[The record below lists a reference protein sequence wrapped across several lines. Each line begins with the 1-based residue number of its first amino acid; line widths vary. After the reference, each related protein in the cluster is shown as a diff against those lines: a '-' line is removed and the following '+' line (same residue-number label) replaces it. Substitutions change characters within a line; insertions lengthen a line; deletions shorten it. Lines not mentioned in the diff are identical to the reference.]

1 MPRRTVAPKSKS
13 APKPKHRARRT
24 TRLRRAVAH
33 HSTLAG
39 VAVAATATVVTVGVT
54 TTGLSDPT
62 VAAAALVS
70 STDSTDGTDGTGSEV
85 SADELAALEA
95 SRDERV
101 SRSDR
106 RPEVDRT
113 KANLL
118 AQETDS
124 GGQVTR
130 DEDLGGGDP
139 RLIAQHLLPEFGFS
153 ADQFSCLDSLWTKES
168 GWNPAADNPTSS
180 AFGIPQALPG
190 EKMAS
195 AGPDWATN
203 PATQIRWGLGYI
215 AEVYGSPCSAWAHSQ
230 ATNWY

>member
-1 MPRRTVAPKSKS
+1 MSRRAVA
-13 APKPKHRARRT
+13 PKHRARRT
-24 TRLRRAVAH
+24 TRLRRAVQRQ
-33 HSTLAG
+33 STLAG
-39 VAVAATATVVTVGVT
+39 VAVAATAAVVTVGVT
-54 TTGLSDPT
+54 ATATADLSDPT
-62 VAAAALVS
+62 VAAAALVAS
-70 STDSTDGTDGTGSEV
+70 SDTEV
-85 SADELAALEA
+85 SADERAALEA
-95 SRDERV
+95 SREQRE

-106 RPEVDRT
+106 RPAVDRT
-113 KANLL
+113 KAALL
-118 AQETDS
+118 ERESRS
-124 GGQVTR
+124 GGQVSR

-139 RLIAQHLLPEFGFS
+139 RLIARGLLPEFGFS

-190 EKMAS
+190 SKMAS

-230 ATNWY
+230 ANNWY

>member
-1 MPRRTVAPKSKS
+1 MSRRAVA
-13 APKPKHRARRT
+13 PKHRARRT
-24 TRLRRAVAH
+24 TGLRRAVQRQ
-33 HSTLAG
+33 STLAG
-39 VAVAATATVVTVGVT
+39 VAVAATAAVVTVGVSA
-54 TTGLSDPT
+54 TTGTGDPSDPT

-70 STDSTDGTDGTGSEV
+70 DTEV
-85 SADELAALEA
+85 SADERAALEA
-95 SRDERV
+95 SREQRE

-106 RPEVDRT
+106 RPAVDRT
-113 KANLL
+113 KAALL
-118 AQETDS
+118 QRESRS
-124 GGQVTR
+124 GGQVSR
-130 DEDLGGGDP
+130 DKDLGGGDP
-139 RLIAQHLLPEFGFS
+139 RLIAQGLLPDFGFS

-230 ATNWY
+230 ANNWY

>member
-1 MPRRTVAPKSKS
+1 MSRRTVA
-13 APKPKHRARRT
+13 PKHRARRT
-24 TRLRRAVAH
+24 TRLRRAVQH

-39 VAVAATATVVTVGVT
+39 VAIAATAATVTAGVAGT
-54 TTGLSDPT
+54 AGTAELSEPT

-70 STDSTDGTDGTGSEV
+70 GAPEV
-85 SADELAALEA
+85 SADERAALEA
-95 SRDERV
+95 SREQRV

-106 RPEVDRT
+106 RPAVDRT
-113 KANLL
+113 KAERL
-118 AQETDS
+118 QRQSRS
-124 GGQVTR
+124 GGQVSR
-130 DEDLGGGDP
+130 DKDLGGGDP
-139 RLIAQHLLPEFGFS
+139 RLIAQGMLPEFGFS

-190 EKMAS
+190 SKMAS

-230 ATNWY
+230 ANNWY

>member
-1 MPRRTVAPKSKS
+1 MSRRTVAPKPASRP
-13 APKPKHRARRT
+13 APKHRARRT
-24 TRLRRAVAH
+24 TRLRRAVQRQ
-33 HSTLAG
+33 STLAG
-39 VAVAATATVVTVGVT
+39 FAVAVTAAAVSVGVT
-54 TTGLSDPT
+54 ATADLSDPT

-70 STDSTDGTDGTGSEV
+70 SDIEV
-85 SADELAALEA
+85 SADERAALEA
-95 SRDERV
+95 SREQRE

-106 RPEVDRT
+106 RPAVDRT
-113 KANLL
+113 KAALL
-118 AQETDS
+118 QRESRS
-124 GGQVTR
+124 GGQVSR

-139 RLIAQHLLPEFGFS
+139 RLIAQGLLPEFGFS
-153 ADQFSCLDSLWTKES
+153 ADQFSCLDALWTKES

-215 AEVYGSPCSAWAHSQ
+215 ADVYGSPCSAWAHSQ
-230 ATNWY
+230 ANNWY

>member
-1 MPRRTVAPKSKS
+1 MSPLSRRPVA
-13 APKPKHRARRT
+13 PKHRARRT
-24 TRLRRAVAH
+24 ARLRSVLVRQSAF
-33 HSTLAG
+33 AG
-39 VAVAATATVVTVGVT
+39 VAVAATAAAVT
-54 TTGLSDPT
+54 TGVVGTAGTAGLSDPT
-62 VAAAALVS
+62 VAAAALVTS
-70 STDSTDGTDGTGSEV
+70 SDSEV
-85 SADELAALEA
+85 SADERAALEA
-95 SRDERV
+95 SREQRL

-106 RPEVDRT
+106 RPAVDRT
-113 KANLL
+113 KAQLL
-118 AQETDS
+118 QRESRS
-124 GGQVTR
+124 GGQVSR

-139 RLIAQHLLPEFGFS
+139 RLIAQELLPQFGFS

-190 EKMAS
+190 SKMAS

-230 ATNWY
+230 ANNWY